1 MMRSVL
7 IPLSIAI
14 VAVLVVAAASI
25 GFARHENH
33 VALERAYAM
42 MNDSDRLKVNE
53 STLEDTL
60 QFVRKYRGD
69 ERSSKPTGICQ
80 RSDCIAETN
89 ASPSFYG
96 RHTWLIPVVK
106 RIGVQVFEFNV
117 TLWVEDG
124 KLTAIEEI
132 FFVPRAVGAD
142 VYVETMTSNPAE
154 RNCRHPSYQ
163 LHPGFMTSYRE
174 RYGTPEFTYWTNAR
188 RPQEAP
194 PRPRMNLNCVTTL
207 AGCQSIAQILPS
219 GWIQHQA
226 DQPKIEALQRTTRA
240 ANDSEASCK

>member
-1 MMRSVL
+1 MMRSGL

-14 VAVLVVAAASI
+14 FAVLVAAAASV

-33 VALERAYAM
+33 VALELAYAM
-42 MNDSDRLKVNE
+42 MSDSDQLKVNE
-53 STLEDTL
+53 STLEEVL
-60 QFVRKYRGD
+60 QFVRKYRGE
-69 ERSSKPTGICQ
+69 ERSSRPAGTCQ
-80 RSDCIAETN
+80 PSDCMAEAN
-89 ASPSFYG
+89 VSPSFYG

-117 TLWVEDG
+117 TLWVENG
-124 KLTAIEEI
+124 QLTAIEET

-142 VYVETMTSNPAE
+142 VYVEAITSNPAE
-154 RNCRHPSYQ
+154 RNCRYPSYE

-174 RYGTPEFTYWTNAR
+174 RYGTPEFTYWANAR

-207 AGCQSIAQILPS
+207 AGCQSIDQILPAA
-219 GWIQHQA
+219 WIEHQA
-226 DQPKIEALQRTTRA
+226 DQPKIEALQRRTPA

>member
-14 VAVLVVAAASI
+14 VAVLVVGAASI

-194 PRPRMNLNCVTTL
+194 TRPRMNLNCVTTL

-226 DQPKIEALQRTTRA
+226 DQPKIEAPQRTTRA
-240 ANDSEASCK
+240 ANDAEASCK